1 MSYLMSEAI
10 LGGPGKAI
18 FASESLLQID
28 SLKKAILPS
37 RLKTAA
43 TTFIALLPY
52 LLLFNYYK
60 KELYIFILMSKVR
73 N

>member
-1 MSYLMSEAI
+1 MSGAI
-10 LGGPGKAI
+10 LGGLGKAI

-43 TTFIALLPY
+43 TTFIVNGHYSTY
-52 LLLFNYYK
+52 LIKIK